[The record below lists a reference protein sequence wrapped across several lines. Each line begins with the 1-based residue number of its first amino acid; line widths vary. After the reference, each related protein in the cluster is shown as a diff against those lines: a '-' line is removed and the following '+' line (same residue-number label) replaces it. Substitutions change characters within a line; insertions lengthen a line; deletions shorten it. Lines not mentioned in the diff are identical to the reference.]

1 MWALGAKS
9 EAGLQ
14 MATAHTPSVDARE
27 GLAGEIFRTYFF
39 WLYGTTSGC
48 VTSLS
53 LILLMNETWK

>member
-1 MWALGAKS
+1 
-9 EAGLQ
+9 

-27 GLAGEIFRTYFF
+27 ELAGEIFRTSFF